1 MINNPDQLMVDN
13 ATSALAAKNAT
24 VNSSRDPRMKGNG
37 RNEAITRR
45 LSRIRKNAN
54 GR

>member
-1 MINNPDQLMVDN
+1 MINPDQQMVDN

-24 VNSSRDPRMKGNG
+24 VGVSRDPRTKGNG

-45 LSRIRKNAN
+45 LSRIRKNSN